1 MTTSGDGH
9 EHCAICF
16 PCCPS
21 GMCSI
26 MYCLVH
32 ICPKAKILG
41 FCCTGLVEH
50 VMLTW
55 TSRGDGSRK
64 KINDIFRC
72 PNLDGMGFVAGTSVR
87 FEQNFRGAV
96 HSYLGLCL
104 SRCNMNRTCLESSAA
119 QECLP
124 PFFASMYSVDSH
136 ISIAPETVDLDV
148 LALCQGVP
156 RSRVRLNDSLH
167 LAEDGACG
175 HAQSGFQSSY
185 KPSRPNIWWQA
196 SVLPGACPDGILQLS
211 GKYKAINGM

>member
-1 MTTSGDGH
+1 MIGRVLVPLAVLLRLLSAERVGPSRAYQEGFRAGGLRFRTTSGDGH

-55 TSRGDGSRK
+55 TSRGDRSRK

-72 PNLDGMGFVAGTSVR
+72 PDLDGMGFVAGTSVR
-87 FEQNFRGAV
+87 FEQNFRRAV

-119 QECLP
+119 QEC
-124 PFFASMYSVDSH
+124 FAAIFCQHVLGRFSH
-136 ISIAPETVDLDV
+136 FHCARD
-148 LALCQGVP
+148 C
-156 RSRVRLNDSLH
+156 
-167 LAEDGACG
+167 
-175 HAQSGFQSSY
+175 
-185 KPSRPNIWWQA
+185 
-196 SVLPGACPDGILQLS
+196 
-211 GKYKAINGM
+211 